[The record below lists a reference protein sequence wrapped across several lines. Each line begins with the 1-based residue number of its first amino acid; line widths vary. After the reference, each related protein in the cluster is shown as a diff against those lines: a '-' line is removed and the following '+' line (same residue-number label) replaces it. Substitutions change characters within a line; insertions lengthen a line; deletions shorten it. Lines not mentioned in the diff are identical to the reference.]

1 MPKTAKKGFT
11 YFRFETDHFYDP
23 KVKKLKNK
31 YGMEGWAVYHFIVN
45 EIYRV
50 EGCYMLM
57 DSDALFDISDY
68 SRMEEERIS
77 EIISFCAEL
86 GLFNKELWQKRQILT
101 STDIQELYVGICK
114 TIHRKPSISPD
125 ICLYETEPERKD
137 TPVSCNARPD
147 VLPEKSSVQV
157 PAETYSQTACRDI
170 REQAD
175 IPRENKPHK
184 IKEKEISSP
193 TPPQTAGKNE
203 EDFLSRELKYM
214 GVPSAYISWI
224 SFLKGYYPELP
235 VEKAIEDIKGS
246 GYCLTTANYLLPL
259 IDNYIAKYNAEYG
272 RKDEERRQKKAS
284 CDRQRTLDLL
294 GIPAKVQQ
302 EILQLGSIA
311 PVVLDATLKETWG
324 NKKIKSPTRFI
335 LSRMRQAVPA

>member
-1 MPKTAKKGFT
+1 
-11 YFRFETDHFYDP
+11 
-23 KVKKLKNK
+23 
-31 YGMEGWAVYHFIVN
+31 MEGWAVYHFIVN

-114 TIHRKPSISPD
+114 AIHRKPSISPD

-184 IKEKEISSP
+184 IKEKE
-193 TPPQTAGKNE
+193 
-203 EDFLSRELKYM
+203 KY
-214 GVPSAYISWI
+214 I
-224 SFLKGYYPELP
+224 F
-235 VEKAIEDIKGS
+235 
-246 GYCLTTANYLLPL
+246 
-259 IDNYIAKYNAEYG
+259 
-272 RKDEERRQKKAS
+272 
-284 CDRQRTLDLL
+284 
-294 GIPAKVQQ
+294 
-302 EILQLGSIA
+302 ILQI
-311 PVVLDATLKETWG
+311 
-324 NKKIKSPTRFI
+324 R
-335 LSRMRQAVPA
+335 

>member
-11 YFRFETDHFYDP
+11 YFRFESDHFYDP

-86 GLFNKELWQKRQILT
+86 GLFNKELWQDRQILT
-101 STDIQELYVGICK
+101 SAEIQELYVGICK
-114 TIHRKPSISPD
+114 AIHRKPSISPD

-137 TPVSCNARPD
+137 TPVSCN
-147 VLPEKSSVQV
+147 VLPEV
-157 PAETYSQTACRDI
+157 PVETYSQTACRDI
-170 REQAD
+170 REEAD

-203 EDFLSRELKYM
+203 EDSLSGELRYM
-214 GVPSAYISWI
+214 GVPSGYISWI
-224 SFLKGYYPELP
+224 NYLKCYYPELP
-235 VEKAIEDIKGS
+235 IYKSSEDIKGI
-246 GYCLTTANYLLPL
+246 GYCLTTSN
-259 IDNYIAKYNAEYG
+259 
-272 RKDEERRQKKAS
+272 
-284 CDRQRTLDLL
+284 
-294 GIPAKVQQ
+294 
-302 EILQLGSIA
+302 
-311 PVVLDATLKETWG
+311 
-324 NKKIKSPTRFI
+324 
-335 LSRMRQAVPA
+335 